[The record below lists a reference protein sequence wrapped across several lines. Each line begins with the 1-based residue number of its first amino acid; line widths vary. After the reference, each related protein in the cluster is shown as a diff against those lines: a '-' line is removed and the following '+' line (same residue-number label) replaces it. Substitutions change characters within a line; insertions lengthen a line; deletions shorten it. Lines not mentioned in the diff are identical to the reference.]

1 MLDTQEIINT
11 IALTRINYFHLTGML
26 QLYRRLGSATAVI
39 EHRRNIRDV
48 LPDASPK
55 LVQSL
60 QQLDEPLHRA
70 EIELQWDLEN
80 GVMPLCMNDE
90 NYPQRLRQCDD
101 APLMLFYKGN
111 INLNQ
116 RRVICVVGTR
126 RNTVYGEDLIRR
138 FMRELRQLC
147 PQLLVISGLA
157 YGVDI
162 IAHRQALQN
171 GYPTVG
177 VLAHGVDYLYPARH
191 KQTADEMVKKGGLLT
206 EFLTRTNA
214 DKVNFVRRNRIVAGI
229 SDACV
234 VVESA
239 AHGGGLITASLAR
252 TYNREVFAFPGN
264 VGSQYSEGCNNL
276 IRDNVAGLISNAD
289 DFVKS
294 MNWDDDVKLQRAQQV
309 GIERQLF
316 PDLSTEERQVV
327 SALKKHN
334 DLQIN
339 MLSVQAD
346 IPIAHLTAILFSL
359 EMKGVL
365 KALPGG
371 MYHLLMM

>member
-39 EHRRNIRDV
+39 EHRHNIRDV

-206 EFLTRTNA
+206 EFLTQTNV

-316 PDLSTEERQVV
+316 PDLSTEERKVV